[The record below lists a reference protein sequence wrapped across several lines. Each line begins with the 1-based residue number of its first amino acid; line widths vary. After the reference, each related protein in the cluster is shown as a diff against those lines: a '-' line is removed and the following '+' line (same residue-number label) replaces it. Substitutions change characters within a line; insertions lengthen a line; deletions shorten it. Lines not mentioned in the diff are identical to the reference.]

1 MLMMFKTIKIWVDL
15 EIVTWQKNGPIL
27 WNWWCPTS
35 KPISP
40 TKMNDSKD
48 KVNPEQQKKKVRVL
62 NASTEKDPSSHVPS
76 FNCRHRARM
85 IDDKESAK
93 YPVVIAK

>member
-48 KVNPEQQKKKVRVL
+48 KVNPEQQKKKGQGFERIYGKRSEQPCTKL
-62 NASTEKDPSSHVPS
+62 QLSTSCKD
-76 FNCRHRARM
+76 
-85 IDDKESAK
+85 D
-93 YPVVIAK
+93 